1 MHSLTWSILNLKS
14 LTWKPR
20 KFLDAFCFRY
30 KGWQSHIHKHTYTQ
44 TDRQKDWLTDWQIYT
59 DTKPDTD
66 THSCYVDSLT
76 ILDYIL
82 ELCARKIFLFSF
94 VPQHLL
100 PDLSNQDPTWSQNR
114 DSQTHI
120 SKSLEESWKNLWLK
134 LLWLGQSHPPGST
147 LSEAHPLPA
156 EVMISPTILWHP
168 FPVLATHYSGLHCK
182 EPHLKGYP
190 S

>member
-1 MHSLTWSILNLKS
+1 MH
-14 LTWKPR
+14 
-20 KFLDAFCFRY
+20 FVLDIRGGKA
-30 KGWQSHIHKHTYTQ
+30 TYTNTHTHRQ
-44 TDRQKDWLTDWQIYT
+44 TERLTDWQTYT

-66 THSCYVDSLT
+66 THSCSVDSLT

-94 VPQHLL
+94 VPQHLF

-114 DSQTHI
+114 ETHI

-134 LLWLGQSHPPGST
+134 LLWSGQSHPPGPT
-147 LSEAHPLPA
+147 MSEAHPLPA
-156 EVMISPTILWHP
+156 EVMISPTILRHP
-168 FPVLATHYSGLHCK
+168 FPVLATHYSGLRCK
-182 EPHLKGYP
+182 QPHLKGYP